1 MGFASSLA
9 PFIVPGSLGDID
21 LPRSRSGLPM
31 VESSYVRIA
40 SAVLG
45 MILCI
50 QLACTTA
57 NKRDPSPKPERLL
70 STVEIVRKLA
80 PSVVRLQANVPQISS
95 LGADFSKNSLGTG
108 VIVDADGHIVT
119 NLHVIRPEGKAVPD
133 RIFTTLS
140 DRRTLYATVVGFDE
154 RLDLCVLKIDAPNLI
169 PAGFG
174 NPAGIEV
181 GEDVVAIG
189 FAFNLDGPPT
199 VTRGVVSALRRRIMN
214 SGIII
219 PDAIQTDA
227 DIHPGNSGGPLVNLR
242 GEVIGINTAVAAW
255 TSEVGFAISA
265 ATLRPA
271 VESIIRS
278 GSVRRAYL
286 GIVTADS
293 SVPIDLGPHTGKGIP
308 VLLVVEGSPAN
319 KAGLKSKDVIVSI
332 GSERVASGSD
342 ILPIIARHQPG
353 DQLTIEFYRGKDR
366 RIIEVTLVEQPIKD

>member
-1 MGFASSLA
+1 MVVYSHIRIRSAA
-9 PFIVPGSLGDID
+9 LGII
-21 LPRSRSGLPM
+21 LSFQ
-31 VESSYVRIA
+31 IA
-40 SAVLG
+40 
-45 MILCI
+45 CI
-50 QLACTTA
+50 TA
-57 NKRDPSPKPERLL
+57 NKPDPAPEPDKPL
-70 STVEIVRKLA
+70 STIEIVRKLA
-80 PSVVRLQANVPQISS
+80 PSIVRLQANVPKASS

-119 NLHVIRPEGKAVPD
+119 NLHVIRPEGKRVPD
-133 RIFTTLS
+133 RVLTTLS
-140 DRRTLYATVVGFDE
+140 DKRTLYAAVVGFDE
-154 RLDLCVLKIDAPNLI
+154 RLDLCVLKINAPGLI

-199 VTRGVVSALRRRIMN
+199 VTRGVVSALRRRIVK

-255 TSEVGFAISA
+255 TQEVGFAISA
-265 ATLRPA
+265 AALRPA
-271 VESIIRS
+271 VDSIIRT

-293 SVPIDLGPHTGKGIP
+293 TAPVELRPHSENGISVLM
-308 VLLVVEGSPAN
+308 VVEGSPAHR
-319 KAGLKSKDVIVSI
+319 AGLKARDIIVSI
-332 GSERVASGSD
+332 GGQRVATGND
-342 ILPIIARHQPG
+342 MMPIIARHQPG
-353 DQLTIEFYRGKDR
+353 DQLAIEFYRDKER
-366 RIIEVTLVEQPIKD
+366 RKTEVTLVEQPVKDIVASDQ